1 MSKRICDKC
10 GYAYEVNCNAAN
22 IIYLCP
28 KCINYVGC
36 ECEYG
41 FGPIVPCSILFGG
54 KKIAEIVYRD
64 SHDYR
69 LISSELGI
77 ARDLIKG
84 YEQLGAYD
92 EAVEIVT
99 EHIKAQDV
107 RVKDVHVESVDYL
120 VGTLADF
127 TLKSDENGK
136 VVEWVKSL
144 VSEGFKYNEYAEE
157 FLNRFGG
164 LKFTGTGKGAR
175 SRVEVCFDPECYASG
190 EYDRM
195 EELEKIAGDDLF
207 PVGGV
212 SDYVIYIGRK
222 GKFYLGDW
230 INFYECGD
238 STEAFIENIFADD
251 PFGRMKRLYHND
263 YMDRAKWVDQ
273 CKMSEV
279 AFPVMKTIDY
289 LDRTIVVYEVIW
301 ERNMLCYDADGN
313 VLWRVHGS
321 NIGSLLIRS
330 AKLTEDNKIIVH
342 DILDDTFIVDPET
355 GLATR

>member
-1 MSKRICDKC
+1 M
-10 GYAYEVNCNAAN
+10 
-22 IIYLCP
+22 
-28 KCINYVGC
+28 GC

-99 EHIKAQDV
+99 EQIKAQDI
-107 RVKDVHVESVDYL
+107 RVKDVHVEGVDYL
-120 VGTLADF
+120 IGTLADF

-164 LKFTGTGKGAR
+164 LKFTGTGKDAR

-195 EELEKIAGDDLF
+195 EELEKIAFEFNSVVKRKGMGLMQGLELRV
-207 PVGGV
+207 PVGDIVNEALENGLV
-212 SDYVIYIGRK
+212 VISAG
-222 GKFYLGDW
+222 
-230 INFYECGD
+230 
-238 STEAFIENIFADD
+238 
-251 PFGRMKRLYHND
+251 
-263 YMDRAKWVDQ
+263 
-273 CKMSEV
+273 
-279 AFPVMKTIDY
+279 
-289 LDRTIVVYEVIW
+289 
-301 ERNMLCYDADGN
+301 GN
-313 VLWRVHGS
+313 VLRMLPPLIIS
-321 NIGSLLIRS
+321 KENIDLML
-330 AKLTEDNKIIVH
+330 
-342 DILDDTFIVDPET
+342 DILRKI
-355 GLATR
+355 L